1 MDRLESHLEPPRSDD
16 HLGERRVA
24 HRAGGGGRG
33 LPTRRAAAFSVILF
47 FAAVT
52 VFLAARTS
60 GETRRRDPREMFFP
74 EDPRDQRA
82 TKSAA
87 GVACTRRH
95 RMYEIPHN
103 TPVPAAQ
110 PHASGPSPTEKCAM
124 SADTSVIAKPA

>member
-1 MDRLESHLEPPRSDD
+1 MDRLGGHLEPPRSDD
-16 HLGERRVA
+16 HLGERGVA
-24 HRAGGGGRG
+24 HWSGGGGRG
-33 LPTRRAAAFSVILF
+33 VAARQQAAVTVILF
-47 FAAVT
+47 CAAVT

-60 GETRRRDPREMFFP
+60 GETRRQDPREMFFP
-74 EDPRDQRA
+74 EDPSDQRT